1 LTTEQREAVSTEQ
14 QEVTAGQES
23 PVTAPV
29 DAAVAAATADAVADL
44 DLSTPD
50 GVRAAAKRFKAI
62 QDVLDESRLN
72 GENTGKQRTLSEM
85 RREQGTAD
93 RAKAYHDDLIRR
105 INAGE
110 NFETLTKQT
119 PLYVKANED
128 WTRVEIMRGLIAQA
142 RTLDEEAVAP
152 LAELAEALEGNA
164 EEIQKVAQAA
174 LNAVANKS
182 GATARQSILDAES
195 LDAVPKDSK
204 LYKAIR
210 AEIEKETETEVNA
223 QKTEAKPVP
232 AGPKTPVGTA
242 TNPMTRQTFEA
253 LSRDDQKAYVGTL
266 SEAQRDELWATVTA
280 S

>member
-1 LTTEQREAVSTEQ
+1 MTTEQREAVSTEQ
-14 QEVTAGQES
+14 PDVTAEQET
-23 PVTAPV
+23 PVAAPV
-29 DAAVAAATADAVADL
+29 DEAVADATANAVADL

-72 GENTGKQRTLSEM
+72 GENTGKQRTISEM

-93 RAKAYHDDLIRR
+93 RAREYHEDLIRR
-105 INAGE
+105 LNAGE
-110 NFETLTKQT
+110 DIAELTKQT

-128 WTRVEIMRGLIAQA
+128 WTRAEIMRGLIAQA

-152 LAELAEALEGNA
+152 LAELADALEGNA

-210 AEIEKETETEVNA
+210 AEIERETETEVNA

-232 AGPKTPVGTA
+232 AGPKTPAGTA
-242 TNPMTRQTFEA
+242 TNPMTRQTFESM
-253 LSRDDQKAYVGTL
+253 SRDDQKSYISTL
-266 SEAQRDELWATVTA
+266 DEVQRDELWETVLTP
-280 S
+280 

>member
-1 LTTEQREAVSTEQ
+1 MTTEQREAVSTEQ
-14 QEVTAGQES
+14 PDVTAEQEA
-23 PVTAPV
+23 PVAAPV
-29 DAAVAAATADAVADL
+29 DEAVADATANAVADL

-72 GENTGKQRTLSEM
+72 GENTGKQRTISEM

-93 RAKAYHDDLIRR
+93 RAREYHEDLIRR
-105 INAGE
+105 LNAGE
-110 NFETLTKQT
+110 DIAELTKQT

-128 WTRVEIMRGLIAQA
+128 WTRAEIMRGLIAQA

-152 LAELAEALEGNA
+152 LAELADALEGNA

-210 AEIEKETETEVNA
+210 AEIERETETEVNA

-232 AGPKTPVGTA
+232 AGPKTPAGTA
-242 TNPMTRQTFEA
+242 TNPMTRQTFESM
-253 LSRDDQKAYVGTL
+253 SRDDQKSYISTL
-266 SEAQRDELWATVTA
+266 SDTQRDELWATVLTP
-280 S
+280 